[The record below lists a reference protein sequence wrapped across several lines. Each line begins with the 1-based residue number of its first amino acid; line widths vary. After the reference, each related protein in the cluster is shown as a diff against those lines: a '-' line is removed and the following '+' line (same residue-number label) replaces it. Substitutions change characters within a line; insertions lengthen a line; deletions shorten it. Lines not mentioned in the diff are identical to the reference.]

1 MRIALTEFFYIKKV
15 NWIDACI
22 FYSERMEVKGMGRL
36 SLYRK
41 WRPQE
46 FKDVAGQEHII
57 STLQNAIETGRV
69 AHAYLFAGPRG
80 TGKTTTARLLAKAL
94 NCVNGPTSSPCDEC
108 ESCIAIREGRS
119 LDVFEIDGASNRGID
134 EIRELRETVRF
145 KATQGNYKVY
155 IIDEV
160 HMLTT
165 EAFNALLK
173 TLEEPPEHVIFVF
186 ATTEPQK
193 IPATILSRCQR
204 FTFRRI
210 PSDVIV
216 QRLTEI
222 SEKEGIQAE
231 EGALRLL
238 AETAQ
243 GGMRDAISLLDQS
256 IAFSENIVTTTV
268 VQDMLGLTDAQA
280 LNAFYQVLISK
291 DLTKGLSLIKS
302 ASEEG
307 KDLVHFMESAMQVAR
322 GLLVVKADKDA
333 PLQSGEI
340 LLNITREE
348 SMELAAK
355 FDSKYLVRII
365 ETLAE
370 TIQKAKR
377 TADPELF
384 FELSLVKLTEE
395 PVGTTQVDAAAII
408 EFNKKLEAQS
418 KKIQEL
424 EQKIKEGRSLQ
435 VENSDIN
442 LFWEGLLQQ
451 LKSRKDT
458 LEYWA
463 FLNVAEPVALEGID
477 LYISFPD
484 AYEFHRANVEN
495 PKNKSLIEQKLEELT
510 GKALRLRIDESPKF
524 KRDPNFLTKT
534 QEVFGGK
541 IIKPE

>member
-1 MRIALTEFFYIKKV
+1 
-15 NWIDACI
+15 
-22 FYSERMEVKGMGRL
+22 MGRL